1 MYLTKSICFKMG
13 ICSLLLVTKKLGVH
27 ADLKSPDEPQ
37 AQNIIEPVG
46 RLNLKSAQMAWLSG
60 CVEL

>member
-13 ICSLLLVTKKLGVH
+13 TCSLPLVTKKLGVH

-37 AQNIIEPVG
+37 TQNIIEG
-46 RLNLKSAQMAWLSG
+46 
-60 CVEL
+60 